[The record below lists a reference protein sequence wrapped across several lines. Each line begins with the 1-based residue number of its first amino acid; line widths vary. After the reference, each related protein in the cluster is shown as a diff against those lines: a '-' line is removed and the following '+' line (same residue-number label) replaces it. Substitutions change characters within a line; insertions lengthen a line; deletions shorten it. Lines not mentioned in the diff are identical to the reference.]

1 MASLERE
8 KKRVMGI
15 VVIGTTFMDVK
26 GYPLD
31 RYIPAGRNA
40 GRVAEVH
47 GGVSRNIAEDMA
59 NVGLRPTFVSSV
71 DESGLSAD
79 IIARLDACGC
89 DTTYVRS
96 CDDGLGM
103 WLAIFDETGDVVAS
117 ISRRSN
123 LSSMERSLVE
133 EGDKIIS
140 QADTVCI
147 EYDVDAPILERTLDL
162 AERYGKQVFAV
173 VSNMTIACERRD
185 LLHKVSCLVC
195 NQQEA
200 GILLSCDL
208 EDATPS
214 QMLAVLV
221 ERLPQAGPQSMVV
234 TMGAQGSVFAGMDGQ
249 AGNCPA
255 QKVEV
260 VDTTGAGDAFFAG
273 VAVGLTYGKDLAGA
287 CKIGT
292 RLSASVIGTEE
303 NVCQRFSPQDL
314 GIDVP
319 C

>member
-59 NVGLRPTFVSSV
+59 NVGQRPTFVSSV

-173 VSNMTIACERRD
+173 VSNMAIACERRD

-200 GILLSCDL
+200 SILLSCDL